1 MKCGLNSHLW
11 LLRDTLGYE
20 RPSPGTVFELHS
32 QPVGRIVCGEHSP
45 RSEGGKEK
53 RRARYQSFRY
63 NSNEP
68 LDVIEGTS
76 LEPRTG
82 SCGVFRVHEDRKM
95 DGDRARLLRAA
106 RRLVIKVGT
115 GTVTGTEGEFCHA
128 RVEPIV
134 RSIAALRQAGRQVV
148 LVSSGAVGLGR
159 GWLGLHPSRL
169 DDLVTKQ
176 ACAAVGQN
184 LLMDAYKDLFAA
196 WDIKIAQVLL
206 TEEDFTNWR
215 RYSNLRE
222 TMERLIGFGVVPIV
236 NENDTVSTAELES
249 VAPGSRTPAFSDN
262 DRLAA
267 LVMSGLEADALV
279 LLTNV
284 GGLLRQEPNGT
295 ADRSPDGAESPEPE
309 VIPLVDKITPQVKA
323 LAAGPSSSGRGGM
336 RTKLEAAEIAMNCG
350 GIAVIADGN
359 SPDTLSRV
367 FAGDPVGTA
376 FLPAKRMRGKR
387 RWIAYAADVRG
398 RVVVDA
404 GAHRAITQGKASLLA
419 SGIVRVENHFAPMDV
434 VSIVDSD
441 GHEFAR
447 GIANC
452 ASREAEKFSGKKRLR
467 GGKEVPAPPVLVTRD
482 NIVLMQKS

>member
-1 MKCGLNSHLW
+1 MEA
-11 LLRDTLGYE
+11 E
-20 RPSPGTVFELHS
+20 R
-32 QPVGRIVCGEHSP
+32 Q
-45 RSEGGKEK
+45 
-53 RRARYQSFRY
+53 
-63 NSNEP
+63 N
-68 LDVIEGTS
+68 
-76 LEPRTG
+76 
-82 SCGVFRVHEDRKM
+82 
-95 DGDRARLLRAA
+95 LRAA

-115 GTVTGTEGEFCHA
+115 ATVTGAEGELCRE

-134 RSIAALRQAGRQVV
+134 RSIAELMKAGRQVV

-159 GWLGLHPSRL
+159 GWLGLHRSRL

-176 ACAAVGQN
+176 ACAAVGQS
-184 LLMDAYKDLFAA
+184 LLMDAYKNLFAE
-196 WDIKIAQVLL
+196 WEVKIAQVLL

-222 TMERLIGFGVVPIV
+222 TMEKLIGFGVLPIV

-249 VAPGSRTPAFSDN
+249 VAAGSRTTAFSDN

-267 LVMSGLEADALV
+267 LVMSGLEGDALV

-284 GGLLRQEPNGT
+284 DGLLRYG
-295 ADRSPDGAESPEPE
+295 SPDSSAE
-309 VIPLVDKITPQVKA
+309 LVSLVERITPELQA
-323 LAAGPSSSGRGGM
+323 LAAGPAASGRGGM

-350 GIAVIADGN
+350 GTAVIANGN
-359 SPDTLSRV
+359 DPRSLERI
-367 FAGDPVGTA
+367 FAGAKVGTA
-376 FLPAKRMRGKR
+376 FLPTRRMRGKR

-434 VSIVDSD
+434 VSIVDSE
-441 GHEFAR
+441 GREFAR

-452 ASREAEKFSGKKRLR
+452 ASEDAEKSFRRRAGRAGR
-467 GGKEVPAPPVLVTRD
+467 EVAPSAVLVTRD
-482 NIVLMQKS
+482 NIVLLQKS